1 MTKIISIL
9 NQKGGCGKTTIALN
23 LAHSL
28 DISGYKVLVVDSD
41 PQGSARDWNAL
52 NEGSILPVIGLDR
65 DSLASDVKA
74 VKNGYDIIII
84 DGAPSIEKML
94 IASVKVSDIIIIP
107 VQPSPYDIWATADL
121 VDLIKARQE
130 VMDGKP
136 FASFLVSRAIKNTKL
151 SSEVAEVLK
160 QYELPVLEAYTTQK
174 VVYPT
179 SASEGQTVFSVASN
193 DATVEIDSIKN
204 ELIKVLNEFKNKN

>member
-1 MTKIISIL
+1 MTTIISIL
-9 NQKGGCGKTTIALN
+9 NQKGGCGKTTIAIN

-28 DISGYKVLVVDSD
+28 NISGYKVLLVDSD
-41 PQGSARDWNAL
+41 PQGTARDWNAI

-65 DSLASDVKA
+65 DSLATDIKSVQ
-74 VKNGYDIIII
+74 NGYDIIII

-94 IASVKVSDIIIIP
+94 VASVKVSDIIIIP
-107 VQPSPYDIWATADL
+107 VQPSPYDIWATSDL

-130 VMDGKP
+130 VTNGKP

-151 SSEVAEVLK
+151 SAEVSEVLK
-160 QYELPVLEAYTTQK
+160 QYELPVLNAYTTQK

-179 SASEGQTVFSVASN
+179 SASKGQTVFSTSSNEASI
-193 DATVEIDSIKN
+193 EIDTIKN
-204 ELIKVLNEFKNKN
+204 ELIKVLNDFTNKT

>member
-9 NQKGGCGKTTIALN
+9 NQKGGCGKTTIAVN

-65 DSLASDVKA
+65 DSLASDIKA